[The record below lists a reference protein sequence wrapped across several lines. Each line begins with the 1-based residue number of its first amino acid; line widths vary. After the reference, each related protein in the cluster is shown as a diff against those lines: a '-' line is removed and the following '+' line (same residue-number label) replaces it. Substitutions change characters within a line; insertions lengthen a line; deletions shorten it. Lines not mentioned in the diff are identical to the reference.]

1 MNITFIKYPIVASTE
16 FSNSATW
23 HQPFGIKLNNSCILK
38 FNGLDTGCGLMSV
51 SGVSKINDDITDNEV
66 NEILTLIRT
75 ATDCTSFIAT
85 LGQNYFSSESVLKK
99 LGFNNI
105 AEYSNGRH
113 RGAPQRIYLLD
124 LH

>member
-1 MNITFIKYPIVASTE
+1 MELIKYPIVASTE
-16 FSNSATW
+16 FSSSATW
-23 HQPFGIKLNNSCILK
+23 HQPFSIKLNDFCILK

-51 SGVSKINDDITDNEV
+51 SGVSKIHDNITDSEV
-66 NEILTLIRT
+66 NEILTLIRAT
-75 ATDCTSFIAT
+75 TDCTSFIAT
-85 LGQNYFSSESVLKK
+85 LGKNYFDSESVLKK

-113 RGAPQRIYLLD
+113 GGAPQRIYLLD